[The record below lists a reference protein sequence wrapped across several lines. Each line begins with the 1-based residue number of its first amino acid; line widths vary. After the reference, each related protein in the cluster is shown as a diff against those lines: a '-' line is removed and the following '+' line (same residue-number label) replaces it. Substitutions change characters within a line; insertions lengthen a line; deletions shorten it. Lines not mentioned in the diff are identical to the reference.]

1 MALDRIIL
9 IKETMLQTKSACQM
23 FPQCLNTQTLG
34 GMVSGGDKRYAA
46 FLDEMEILFGDF
58 PGEIRI
64 HALRNRH
71 FKITLRPA
79 AAPRHFSYASGMVT
93 DDLRGALQGMP
104 DLHGKLRQRLCMRRF
119 AEARD

>member
-46 FLDEMEILFGDF
+46 FLREMKILLGNLPGDV
-58 PGEIRI
+58 GIR
-64 HALRNRH
+64 ALRDG
-71 FKITLRPA
+71 
-79 AAPRHFSYASGMVT
+79 AS
-93 DDLRGALQGMP
+93 
-104 DLHGKLRQRLCMRRF
+104 K
-119 AEARD
+119 